1 MIILIALFIWWSSPR
16 PVDPASVQV
25 VVTGG
30 ALNRSVTALGGLS
43 GEVWID
49 APREC
54 ATIEW
59 SAKTT
64 DGVGL
69 RTVRAWYDG
78 CDKFYIPLP

>member
-1 MIILIALFIWWSSPR
+1 LIILIALFIWWSSPR
-16 PVDPASVQV
+16 PVDPTTVQV

-30 ALNRSVTALGGLS
+30 TLTRSVTYLGGSS

-59 SAKTT
+59 RAKTT

-69 RTVRAWYDG
+69 RTVKAWVDD
-78 CDKFYIPLP
+78 CDKFYVPLP